1 MNVKTKSY
9 IHIEPDQENRAIA
22 GYYEVEEELRIPF
35 GQREILC
42 VLGYVCW
49 DNTCCG
55 AGGCR
60 FVKVPGYIIDYK
72 EEVDQKGRPIST
84 VEQISDELEQK
95 EIRVLLRQRIG
106 SLQIIDF

>member
-1 MNVKTKSY
+1 MKDY
-9 IHIEPDQENRAIA
+9 IHIEPGEENRAIA

-35 GQREILC
+35 REGEFLGI
-42 VLGYVCW
+42 LGYVCW

-60 FVKVPGYIIDYK
+60 YVYVPGYILDYK
-72 EEVDQKGRPIST
+72 KHRDKEGRPVSKVQRIT
-84 VEQISDELEQK
+84 NKEEQR
-95 EIRVLLRQRIG
+95 EIRDILRQRIG